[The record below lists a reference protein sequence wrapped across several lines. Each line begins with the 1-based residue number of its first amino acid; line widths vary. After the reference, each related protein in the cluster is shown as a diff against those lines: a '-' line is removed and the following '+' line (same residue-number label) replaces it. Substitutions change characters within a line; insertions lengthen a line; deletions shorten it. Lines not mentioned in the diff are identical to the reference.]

1 MANGP
6 MYRQIFDDLIRG
18 ISDGTYSAGARLP
31 SEKELADLYSVSRI
45 TSKKALEMLADRGII
60 MRKPGKG
67 SFVLDSSRQN
77 LEQQDLNYENTADS
91 ESGDESGRQNTEG
104 SRQLFGVIM
113 DMFDPT
119 FGCELLQGIEYECRR
134 LRTDIM
140 LRFTYGSGEEEA
152 RAISEMRSRGAQGIL
167 LMCSQ
172 NETYNEDVLKLCVE
186 KYPLVFFD
194 RDMKGLPVPAVTT
207 DNYTA
212 SCELTEYLINKGH
225 KKICFASH
233 SSMQTSTVKERFYGY
248 RDTMGKYR
256 LKTDDRLW
264 ITDID
269 QFLPTEEEQPGEET
283 ERVKRLTEYIRQ
295 NPDVTAYYAVTFRL
309 GMLIC
314 HILKNLGI
322 ADKEIVCFDG
332 VVIDEWFPPL
342 LTHVEQDQFQMGVT
356 AVRLLSRRVRGEE
369 IVGRTLIP
377 YRLIEA

>member
-18 ISDGTYSAGARLP
+18 ISDGKYPSGSRLP

-67 SFVLDSSRQN
+67 SFVIDSSRQN
-77 LEQQDLNYENTADS
+77 LEQQGLNYDWFADS
-91 ESGDESGRQNTEG
+91 EPADGNALQDITEP
-104 SRQLFGVIM
+104 RQLYGVIM

-134 LRTDIM
+134 RRTDLM
-140 LRFTYGSGEEEA
+140 LRFTYGSGEEE
-152 RAISEMRSRGAQGIL
+152 RKAISEMRSRGAQGIL

-172 NETYNEDVLKLCVE
+172 NETYNEDILKLCVE
-186 KYPLVFFD
+186 KYPLVLFD

-207 DNYTA
+207 DNYNA

-225 KKICFASH
+225 KKICFISH

-248 RDTMGKYR
+248 RDTMGKHR
-256 LKTDDRLW
+256 LKTDENLW

-269 QFLPTEEEQPGEET
+269 QFLPTEEEQQAEET
-283 ERVKRLTEYIRQ
+283 ERVKRLTDYIRN
-295 NPDVTAYYAVTFRL
+295 NPDVTAYYAVAFRL
-309 GMLIC
+309 GNLILQL
-314 HILKNLGI
+314 LKKLGMT
-322 ADKEIVCFDG
+322 DKEVVCFDG
-332 VVIDEWFPPL
+332 INIDEWFPPM
-342 LTHVEQDQFQMGVT
+342 LTHVEQDQFQMGIK
-356 AVRLLSRRVRGEE
+356 AVRLLSRRVKGEE
-369 IVGRTLIP
+369 IVGR
-377 YRLIEA
+377 YRIIEAK